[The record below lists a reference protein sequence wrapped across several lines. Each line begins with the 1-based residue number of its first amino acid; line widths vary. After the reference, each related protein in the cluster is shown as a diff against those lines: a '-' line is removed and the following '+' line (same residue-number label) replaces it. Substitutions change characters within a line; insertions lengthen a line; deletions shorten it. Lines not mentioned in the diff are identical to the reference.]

1 LLQLFVGFIVL
12 MINNINRWC
21 QIINFSCCVG
31 VIGIGRNRQQNFKFI
46 NMWTIKSTSTNWRS
60 FMRLTCNNFMA
71 LLVLLTI
78 LANNNNNN
86 TSALIVAIGGKHHHL
101 WHLFK
106 FSFYCCCCNFAY
118 WQKFNWILLSLYCV
132 LILHLCFIYFG
143 VAKELFFKNLISA
156 TSRSHVHVRFGSFR
170 FKTQVIECHGAH

>member
-1 LLQLFVGFIVL
+1 VEHDHKVL
-12 MINNINRWC
+12 WKTTSSGRCNYNY
-21 QIINFSCCVG
+21 SCCSFLLG
-31 VIGIGRNRQQNFKFI
+31 LLC
-46 NMWTIKSTSTNWRS
+46 WRS

-86 TSALIVAIGGKHHHL
+86 TSALIAAVGGKHHHL

-106 FSFYCCCCNFAY
+106 FSFYCCCNFAY
-118 WQKFNWILLSLYCV
+118 WQKFNWILLSFYCV

-143 VAKELFFKNLISA
+143 VAEELFFKNLISA
-156 TSRSHVHVRFGSFR
+156 TSRSHVHVRFGSLR